1 MKKILVATYFSTR
14 SDRAIRR
21 ATLLAKKFGSA
32 VSLIHVVD
40 DDRPRRIVDAE
51 RDSAAMLL
59 SEQARSVREING
71 VDCSADV
78 VLGTASEGILK
89 AAESGMVD
97 ILVVGPHRHHAFL
110 DVFVGTTAAPPRT
123 PIAAASASSEDIAD
137 YLAVAEEVLHTS
149 DHDVW
154 LFPRSAGADGRCCG
168 FIDGP
173 VQAVGH

>member
-1 MKKILVATYFSTR
+1 MLTSSWVQ
-14 SDRAIRR
+14 
-21 ATLLAKKFGSA
+21 
-32 VSLIHVVD
+32 
-40 DDRPRRIVDAE
+40 PRR
-51 RDSAAMLL
+51 
-59 SEQARSVREING
+59 
-71 VDCSADV
+71 
-78 VLGTASEGILK
+78 ILK

-97 ILVVGPHRHHAFL
+97 ILVVGPHRHRAFL
-110 DVFVGTTAAPPRT
+110 DVFVGTTAAPART